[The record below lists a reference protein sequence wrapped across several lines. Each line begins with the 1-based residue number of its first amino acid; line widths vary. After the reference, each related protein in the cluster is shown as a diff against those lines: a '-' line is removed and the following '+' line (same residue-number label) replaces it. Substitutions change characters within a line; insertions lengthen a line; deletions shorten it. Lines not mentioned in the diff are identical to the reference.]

1 MKHSRRPLAWPPP
14 QGEHMKTE
22 KMELFEMRKLIVVAS
37 LAAASVAAPALAQDR
52 GPFTGVHVEGIA
64 GWDRSHVQGGH
75 RDGVVYGVGAG
86 FDFQA
91 GRAVLGVEGEASD
104 ASTKQCVS
112 ATVVANDRLCAKAGR
127 DLYVGGRIGA
137 LVGPATL
144 LYAKAG
150 YTNGRYNLT
159 YTEPTGV
166 SNFKLHDNLDGV
178 RVGAGVEQAVGRNA
192 YVKAE
197 YRYSNYEQGF
207 DRHQVVAGFGFR
219 F

>member
-1 MKHSRRPLAWPPP
+1 MTASPATQGTPVTAEMVKALREQTEAGIMDCRR
-14 QGEHMKTE
+14 
-22 KMELFEMRKLIVVAS
+22 
-37 LAAASVAAPALAQDR
+37 AL
-52 GPFTGVHVEGIA
+52 
-64 GWDRSHVQGGH
+64 
-75 RDGVVYGVGAG
+75 
-86 FDFQA
+86 
-91 GRAVLGVEGEASD
+91 SD
-104 ASTKQCVS
+104 AGGDMDKAKSILREKGMASAGKKSGRETKQGLVES
-112 ATVVANDRLCAKAGR
+112 
-127 DLYVGGRIGA
+127 YIHGGRIGA

-144 LYAKAG
+144 VYAKAG
-150 YTNGRYNLT
+150 YTNARYNLT

>member
-1 MKHSRRPLAWPPP
+1 
-14 QGEHMKTE
+14 
-22 KMELFEMRKLIVVAS
+22 MRKLIVVAS
-37 LAAASVAAPALAQDR
+37 LAAASFAVPAMAQER
-52 GPFTGVHVEGIA
+52 APFTGFHVEGIA
-64 GWDRSHVQGGH
+64 GWDRAHVQGGH
-75 RDGVVYGVGAG
+75 SDGIVYGAGAG

-91 GRAVLGVEGEASD
+91 GRAVLGVEGEATDSSADECLD
-104 ASTKQCVS
+104 ATI
-112 ATVVANDRLCAKAGR
+112 VAGDRLCANAGR

-150 YTNGRYNLT
+150 YTNARFNLN

-166 SNFKLHDNLDGV
+166 NNFRLHENLDGV
-178 RVGAGVEQAVGRNA
+178 RVGGGIQQSVGRNA

-197 YRYSNYEQGF
+197 YRYSNYEQGI

>member
-1 MKHSRRPLAWPPP
+1 
-14 QGEHMKTE
+14 
-22 KMELFEMRKLIVVAS
+22 MELIMRRLIFVAS
-37 LAAASVAAPALAQDR
+37 IAAAALATPAMAQER
-52 GPFTGVHVEGIA
+52 APFTGVHVEGIA
-64 GWDRSHVQGGH
+64 GWDRAHAQGGH
-75 RDGVVYGVGAG
+75 SDGVVYGVGAG

-91 GRAVLGVEGEASD
+91 GRAVLGVEGEATDSTAD
-104 ASTKQCVS
+104 ECVTAS
-112 ATVVANDRLCAKAGR
+112 VVANDRLCAKAGR

-207 DRHQVVAGFGFR
+207 NRHQVVAGFGFR

>member
-1 MKHSRRPLAWPPP
+1 
-14 QGEHMKTE
+14 
-22 KMELFEMRKLIVVAS
+22 MRKLIVVAS
-37 LAAASVAAPALAQDR
+37 LAAASLATPALAQDK
-52 GPFTGVHVEGIA
+52 GPFTGIHVEGLA
-64 GWDRSHVQGGH
+64 GWDRNHVQGGH
-75 RDGVVYGVGAG
+75 SDGIVYGVGAG

-91 GRAVLGVEGEASD
+91 GRALLGVEGEASD
-104 ASTKQCVS
+104 SS
-112 ATVVANDRLCAKAGR
+112 ANECIDATIVAADRFCANAGR
-127 DLYVGGRIGA
+127 DLYVGGRVGA
-137 LVGPATL
+137 LVGASTL

-150 YTNGRYNLT
+150 YTNARYAVN

-166 SNFKLHDNLDGV
+166 NNFSLHENLDGV
-178 RVGAGVEQAVGRNA
+178 RVGGGIEQAVGRNA

>member
-1 MKHSRRPLAWPPP
+1 
-14 QGEHMKTE
+14 
-22 KMELFEMRKLIVVAS
+22 MRKLIVVAS
-37 LAAASVAAPALAQDR
+37 LAAASFAAPALAQDK
-52 GPFTGVHVEGIA
+52 GPFTGIHVEGVA
-64 GWDRSHVQGGH
+64 GWDRNHVQGGH
-75 RDGVVYGVGAG
+75 SDGVTYGVGAG

-91 GRAVLGVEGEASD
+91 GRAVLGVEGEATDSSAD
-104 ASTKQCVS
+104 QCLN
-112 ATVVANDRLCAKAGR
+112 ATIVAGDRLCAAAGR
-127 DLYVGGRIGA
+127 DFYVGGRVGA
-137 LVGPATL
+137 LVGASTL

-150 YTNGRYNLT
+150 YTNARYNLN

-166 SNFKLHDNLDGV
+166 NNFKLHENLDGV